1 LKLILIMYSAK
12 KFSITKYSIIP
23 LLLFIQLFVYGQ
35 QSPVIVW
42 DKTFGGSDFD
52 DPYSIQQTTDGGY
65 IIVGISESTDG
76 DISDENNG
84 GNDCW
89 VVKLDQ
95 SGNKVWDKTLGG
107 EFSDEA
113 NSIQQTSDGG
123 YIIAGT
129 KEYQN
134 GLNPDFD
141 AWVVKLNANG
151 STVWDKTFGGSKSDH
166 FSSIQQTADGNYVA
180 AGYTKSSDGDISAG
194 NNSNGDCWI
203 VKLDDAGAI
212 VWDKKFGGSEI
223 DYTYSIQP
231 TSDGGYVFAGLTFS
245 NDGDISDGNNGDSDC
260 WIVKLDQ
267 LGNKVWDKTLGGSY
281 EDAAFSIQQTSD
293 GGYVFAG
300 YVDAGDGDVS
310 GVFNGDYD
318 CWVVKLDQSGAKLW
332 DKTFGGSDLDEAHFV
347 QQTSDGGYIVAGFT
361 YSEDGD
367 INGRNNG
374 ELDSWI
380 LRLDGSGAKVWDKVF
395 GGSSYDGA
403 ISIQQNTDGDYVA
416 ACTSESDDGDITNG
430 NNGYSD
436 FWIVKL
442 KEESSQVVNQIKHN
456 NDFSLFPNPTFGEV
470 FIKTNS
476 LKYLGKV
483 KITDMTGKIIKQLE
497 SNKMT
502 LEINVSDFENGVYFI
517 EAGDFT
523 KKFVKK

>member
-1 LKLILIMYSAK
+1 MYSAK
-12 KFSITKYSIIP
+12 KYSISKYSIIP
-23 LLLFIQLFVYGQ
+23 LLVFIQLFVYGQ
-35 QSPVIVW
+35 QSPVIAW
-42 DKTFGGSDFD
+42 DKTFGGSETD
-52 DPYSIQQTTDGGY
+52 DPSSIQQTIDGGY
-65 IIVGISESTDG
+65 IIVGSTRSSDG
-76 DISDENNG
+76 DVSNGYNG
-84 GNDCW
+84 GGDCW

-107 EFSDEA
+107 ELSDQA

-141 AWVVKLNANG
+141 AWGIKLDANG
-151 STVWDKTFGGSKSDH
+151 STVWEKTFGGSKWDY
-166 FSSIQQTADGNYVA
+166 FLSIHQADDGGYIA
-180 AGYTKSSDGDISAG
+180 AGYTHSSDGDISAG
-194 NNSNGDCWI
+194 TNSNGDCWI
-203 VKLDDAGAI
+203 VKLDDAGTI
-212 VWDKKFGGSEI
+212 VWDKKIGGLGMDI
-223 DYTYSIQP
+223 AYSIQP

-245 NDGDISDGNNGDSDC
+245 DDGDISDGNNGDSDC

-267 LGNKVWDKTLGGSY
+267 LGNKVWDKTLGSSY

-293 GGYVFAG
+293 GGYIFAG

-318 CWVVKLDQSGAKLW
+318 SWVVKLDQSGAKVW
-332 DKTFGGSDLDEAHFV
+332 DKTFGGSDFDEAHSV
-347 QQTSDGGYIVAGFT
+347 QQTSDGGYVIAGLT

-380 LRLDGSGAKVWDKVF
+380 LRLDGSGTKVWDKIL

-403 ISIQQNTDGDYVA
+403 ISIQQNIDGDYVV
-416 ACTSESDDGDITNG
+416 ACSAESNDGNITDG
-430 NNGYSD
+430 NNGESD

-442 KEESSQVVNQIKHN
+442 TEESPQAVNQINLN

-470 FIKTNS
+470 TIKTSS

-517 EAGDFT
+517 EAGHFT

>member
-1 LKLILIMYSAK
+1 L
-12 KFSITKYSIIP
+12 
-23 LLLFIQLFVYGQ
+23 
-35 QSPVIVW
+35 
-42 DKTFGGSDFD
+42 GGSYEDAA
-52 DPYSIQQTTDGGY
+52 
-65 IIVGISESTDG
+65 
-76 DISDENNG
+76 
-84 GNDCW
+84 
-89 VVKLDQ
+89 L
-95 SGNKVWDKTLGG
+95 
-107 EFSDEA
+107 
-113 NSIQQTSDGG
+113 SIQQTSDGG
-123 YIIAGT
+123 YI
-129 KEYQN
+129 
-134 GLNPDFD
+134 
-141 AWVVKLNANG
+141 
-151 STVWDKTFGGSKSDH
+151 
-166 FSSIQQTADGNYVA
+166 
-180 AGYTKSSDGDISAG
+180 
-194 NNSNGDCWI
+194 
-203 VKLDDAGAI
+203 
-212 VWDKKFGGSEI
+212 
-223 DYTYSIQP
+223 
-231 TSDGGYVFAGLTFS
+231 FAGF
-245 NDGDISDGNNGDSDC
+245 
-260 WIVKLDQ
+260 
-267 LGNKVWDKTLGGSY
+267 
-281 EDAAFSIQQTSD
+281 
-293 GGYVFAG
+293 
-300 YVDAGDGDVS
+300 VDAGDGDVS